1 MNLGASQPARRRRG
15 VELENALLDATWQE
29 IVDRGYAAMTIESV
43 AERAGTSRPVIYR
56 RWPTK
61 ADLVRATLERTM
73 TRDPMELPDTGSL
86 RGDLIAVMR
95 YANERR
101 IGTTALLAS
110 YLGAYFQE
118 TGTSPAE
125 LRESVLGDRS
135 SAIDVVI
142 DRAVARGE
150 VDPARV
156 TRRVR
161 SVAFDL
167 FRHEALMTLKPV
179 PDNVIDEILDEVFL
193 PLVTDR
199 R

>member
-1 MNLGASQPARRRRG
+1 VNLGASQPARRRRG